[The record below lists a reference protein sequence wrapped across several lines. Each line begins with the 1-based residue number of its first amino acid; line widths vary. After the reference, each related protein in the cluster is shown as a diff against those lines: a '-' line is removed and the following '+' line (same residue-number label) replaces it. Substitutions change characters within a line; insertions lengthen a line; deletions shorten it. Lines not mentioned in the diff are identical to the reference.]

1 MQARKIITGILVAAV
16 VAILGVSQAQALDGK
31 SYPGSMCVRFAGS
44 TNILPALSLSRL
56 FNPANTIL
64 RLDCP
69 VVHDSI
75 AGSIQS
81 GFVDVIDQNFNGDAF
96 NNQNSQVC
104 VNLNSV
110 SQALTSTL
118 TIRSTATRCTTGATS
133 VSKRLFVGGLP
144 ANSNAHYFY
153 SVTLPPAF
161 SGFQSAIISYRV
173 DENE

>member
-1 MQARKIITGILVAAV
+1 MKARKIITSVLAASV
-16 VAILGVSQAQALDGK
+16 VALLGVSQAQAVDGK
-31 SYPGSMCVRFAGS
+31 LYPGSMCVRTSGS
-44 TNILPALSLSRL
+44 AASLPTLNRSRL
-56 FNPANTIL
+56 FNPTTTIL

-75 AGSIQS
+75 APSIQG

-96 NNQNSQVC
+96 SQNNQVC

-118 TIRSTATRCTTGATS
+118 TIRSTATRCTTGASS
-133 VSKRLFVGGLP
+133 VSKRLSFGSLP

-161 SGFQSAIISYRV
+161 LGNQSAIISYRV